1 MHYNILGVSLAYGT
15 DVDDEYHALVDKYA
29 TVRKDFETHMTESC
43 KVSISWPV
51 YSSHHECKY
60 LAYSQILYISPIPF
74 QCDLT
79 SWFSFYGWK
88 FLWCGF
94 LYGQFLHQVR
104 ILYVFVYSV
113 FAHISCHRWWH
124 QMLLTSKLHH
134 QS

>member
-60 LAYSQILYISPIPF
+60 LAYYCIYLRFPF
-74 QCDLT
+74 SVTWLAD
-79 SWFSFYGWK
+79 SVFMVESFYGVA
-88 FLWCGF
+88 FFMASFFIRSIYHMYLF
-94 LYGQFLHQVR
+94 IQFLHTFR
-104 ILYVFVYSV
+104 AIDFIMYDDIKSF
-113 FAHISCHRWWH
+113 
-124 QMLLTSKLHH
+124 
-134 QS
+134 